1 MRIKLAV
8 PDQLDDHER
17 KNALNA
23 ALEAV
28 TIADEGLITRGIVPP
43 AAAVIKAGK
52 VKWKPEPPGDEHFDL
67 ATTVIGRGWGDCDD
81 LAPWHAA
88 SLRASGRDPRARAI
102 VRKSGPERWH
112 ALVRRGDGSIE
123 DPSRAAG
130 MGSRVSGYEDPLA
143 PIVLPMADERRMA
156 IALAPGVY
164 GSHHVVG
171 GQGQQWFARLDVP
184 STREPWAWTS
194 MAAHP
199 NPQTALAGCIR
210 GARIIG
216 EDDIDGEDEAR
227 LAVVHDLIMG
237 ADPYEVAEALQ
248 EVAGDDVD
256 VMRVMIDGQNV
267 GNFFRSLS
275 RAVKSVARPIAR
287 VATSALPAL
296 IPAAGLA
303 LTPFTGPL
311 GPLAAAGLSAAM
323 RGGGGG
329 GRPAPAPMRP
339 PGAPPPGFQFF
350 GGQRPQPQQQGYG
363 MPQQHCPPCAPPSWG
378 MQPGQPFSPWGTGHP
393 AFMRF

>member
-17 KNALNA
+17 REALNA

-28 TIADEGLITRGIVPP
+28 TISNEGMISRGLAPKITGL
-43 AAAVIKAGK
+43 IKAGK

-67 ATTVIGRGWGDCDD
+67 VTTVAKRGWGDCDD
-81 LAPWHAA
+81 LAPAYA
-88 SLRASGRDPRARAI
+88 GQLRATGVDPGARAF

-112 ALVRRGDGSIE
+112 ALVRRSDGSVE
-123 DPSRAAG
+123 DPSKAAG
-130 MGSRVSGYEDPLA
+130 MGTRVSGYEDPLA

-156 IALAPGVY
+156 IALAPGVV
-164 GSHHVVG
+164 GSPHVVG
-171 GQGQQWFARLDVP
+171 GAVPQWFARLDVP
-184 STREPWAWTS
+184 SMREPWAWTS
-194 MAAHP
+194 MAAHHD
-199 NPQTALAGCIR
+199 PQQALAGCIR
-210 GARIIG
+210 GARIVG
-216 EDDIDGEDEAR
+216 EDDIEGEDEAR

-287 VATSALPAL
+287 VATKALPAIL
-296 IPAAGLA
+296 PAAGLA
-303 LTPFTGPL
+303 LAPFTGPL
-311 GPLAAAGLSAAM
+311 GPMAASALSAAIP

-329 GRPAPAPMRP
+329 APRPAPRP
-339 PGAPPPGFQFF
+339 PGAPPGGGGPYPFPFF
-350 GGQRPQPQQQGYG
+350 GGAYGGQYGQQWS
-363 MPQQHCPPCAPPSWG
+363 PPSWG
-378 MQPGQPFSPWGTGHP
+378 MQPGQPFSPWGSGHP